1 MLHVGYKANYKRAF
15 AYLTYLVAKNCHR
28 GGRYL
33 LCVLN
38 NIY

>member
-1 MLHVGYKANYKRAF
+1 MLHVGYKARAF